1 MRMPPKGNP
10 TPTINATAVNTI
22 SSAATTGTITTIN
35 VPGPGQTGTL
45 SAQQPNTITSTWT
58 STNLSDIIDR
68 ADDMENAVQIDIT
81 EIDKD
86 STETATRMVRDMEGL
101 YYDDEWLATH
111 PRIKKRID
119 IELESLRSLIKL
131 RKSNEQAHD
140 AILNGISSNN
150 TNASLYR
157 SLAEIQRTSLAVT
170 KQINET
176 VHELEDIL
184 QQYQMATDAP
194 VMQEMQQEEDDI
206 SMHRGSKSFIK
217 EQIKKS
223 DE

>member
-1 MRMPPKGNP
+1 MPPKGNP

-35 VPGPGQTGTL
+35 APGPGQTGTL
-45 SAQQPNTITSTWT
+45 SAQQPNNTITSTWT
-58 STNLSDIIDR
+58 STNISDIIDM